1 VTSSQRAFIIATAT
15 AGIALVAWALAR
27 EAGTLL
33 ESADATLLLLAA
45 AVLAAELFPLDV
57 PSRDEQVTFSTPFA
71 FALLLD
77 RGTATTVIVVPLML
91 LIADTVRRRRAE
103 RTLFNVGQYAICYA
117 LAGGVLSLLGAGGGG
132 VKPDDLPALAASG
145 AVFMVVNTVLASA
158 PPAFA
163 HGATLS
169 GEVRSDLGFQAWS
182 TAVLVSLAPMVLI
195 VVQQEPGLFPLIA
208 LPLAAIQLG
217 ARQAKINQ
225 HRARHDG
232 LTGLPNRV
240 LLQERAAAV
249 LEDAGRRGETVAVLL
264 LGLDGFNEVN
274 QTLGHG
280 YGDALLR
287 EVARRLEVAADDQ
300 ELLARFGGDEFAVL
314 TRPLGGVD
322 DVWRLADDL
331 LEALR
336 PQAHLGGIDLDLRA
350 TVGIAV
356 HPRDGDD
363 AELLLVRAAMALHSG
378 KHEAR
383 PVVLYDHAS
392 DDHSPERLALAAE
405 LRHAIG
411 AGELVLSYQPKLDLR
426 TGAIT
431 GVEALIRW
439 QHPQRGM
446 LMPDQF
452 IELAERTGLVRPL
465 TRWTLEEA
473 AEQQVRWSAQGVD
486 LTIAVNISARALT
499 PDLPGAVAAL
509 VTSHPGAR
517 LEIELTET
525 LMIEGASDAMAVV
538 DALAAT
544 GVRLAVDDFGTGYAS
559 LAYLKRLPVREVKI
573 DRGFVTAMDTDEGD
587 RAIVRAT
594 VDLGRRLGLD
604 VVAEGVE
611 SETVLENLRALGC
624 HFAQGFAVGRPM
636 DPDAVVEAARLESR
650 AATRRFSS

>member
-1 VTSSQRAFIIATAT
+1 VTASQRTFVIATAT

-27 EAGTLL
+27 EADTLV
-33 ESADATLLLLAA
+33 ENADSTLLLLAA
-45 AVLAAELFPLDV
+45 AVLVAELFPLDV

-91 LIADTVRRRRAE
+91 LIADTIRRRRAD

-117 LAGGVLSLLGAGGGG
+117 LAGGVLSVLGAAPGGDGAR
-132 VKPDDLPALAASG
+132 PEDLPALAVSG
-145 AVFMVVNTVLASA
+145 AVFMLVNTVLASA

-169 GEVRSDLGFQAWS
+169 EEVRSDLGFQAWS
-182 TAVLVSLAPMVLI
+182 TAVLVSLAPIVLI

-225 HRARHDG
+225 HRARHDA
-232 LTGLPNRV
+232 LTGLANRV
-240 LLQERAAAV
+240 LLQERVAAA
-249 LEDAGRRGETVAVLL
+249 LAQARRRGETVAVLL
-264 LGLDGFNEVN
+264 LGLDAFNEVN

-287 EVARRLEVAADDQ
+287 EVARRLEDAGRDQ
-300 ELLARFGGDEFAVL
+300 DLVARFGGDEFAVL
-314 TRPLGGVD
+314 TGPLAGVD
-322 DVWRLADDL
+322 EAERLAHDL

-336 PQAHLGGIDLDLRA
+336 PQAHLGGIALDVRA

-363 AELLLVRAAMALHSG
+363 AELLLVRAAMALHAG
-378 KHEAR
+378 KQAAR
-383 PVVLYDHAS
+383 PVLVYDHAS

-405 LRHAIG
+405 LRHGIG
-411 AGELVLSYQPKLDLR
+411 AGELILSYQPKLDLR

-431 GVEALIRW
+431 GVEALVRW
-439 QHPQRGM
+439 RHPQRGM

-452 IELAERTGLVRPL
+452 IGLAERTGLVRPL

-473 AEQQVRWSAQGVD
+473 ADQQERWSAQGVE

-544 GVRLAVDDFGTGYAS
+544 GVRLAVDDFGTGYSS
-559 LAYLKRLPVREVKI
+559 LAYLKHLPVRELKI

-611 SETVLENLRALGC
+611 TESVLESLRALGC

-636 DPDAVVEAARLESR
+636 DADAVVARAGTVR
-650 AATRRFSS
+650 TRSET

>member
-1 VTSSQRAFIIATAT
+1 VTASQRTFVIATAT

-27 EAGTLL
+27 EAGTLV
-33 ESADATLLLLAA
+33 ENADATLLLLAA

-91 LIADTVRRRRAE
+91 LIADTIRRRRAE

-117 LAGGVLSLLGAGGGG
+117 LAGGVLSALGAGPGGDG
-132 VKPDDLPALAASG
+132 VRPEDLPALAASG
-145 AVFMVVNTVLASA
+145 AVFMLVNTVLASA

-169 GEVRSDLGFQAWS
+169 EEVRSDLGFQAWS
-182 TAVLVSLAPMVLI
+182 TAVLVSLAPIVLI

-225 HRARHDG
+225 HRARHDA

-240 LLQERAAAV
+240 LLQERVAASLAQ
-249 LEDAGRRGETVAVLL
+249 ARRRGDTLAVLL
-264 LGLDGFNEVN
+264 LGLDAFNEVN

-280 YGDALLR
+280 YGDLLLR
-287 EVARRLEVAADDQ
+287 EVARRLDEAGRDQ
-300 ELLARFGGDEFAVL
+300 DLGARFGGDEFAVL
-314 TRPLGGVD
+314 TGPLTGMD
-322 DVWRLADDL
+322 EAERLAHEL

-336 PQAHLGGIDLDLRA
+336 PQAHLGGIALDVRA

-363 AELLLVRAAMALHSG
+363 AELLLVRAAMALHAG
-378 KHEAR
+378 KQDGR
-383 PVVLYDHAS
+383 PVLVYDHAS
-392 DDHSPERLALAAE
+392 DDHTPERLALAGE
-405 LRHAIG
+405 LRHAIE
-411 AGELVLSYQPKLDLR
+411 AGELLLSYQPKLDLR

-431 GVEALIRW
+431 GVEALVRW
-439 QHPQRGM
+439 RHPQRGV

-465 TRWTLEEA
+465 THWTLEEA
-473 AEQQVRWSAQGVD
+473 ADQQMRWSAQGVD

-525 LMIEGASDAMAVV
+525 LMIEGTSDAMDVV

-559 LAYLKRLPVREVKI
+559 LAYLKRLPVRELKI
-573 DRGFVTAMDTDEGD
+573 DRGFVTEMDTDAGD

-611 SETVLENLRALGC
+611 SEAVLENLRALGC

-636 DPDAVVEAARLESR
+636 DADAVVVR
-650 AATRRFSS
+650 AATVRSRSET

>member
-1 VTSSQRAFIIATAT
+1 VTSSQRAFVIATAT

-27 EAGTLL
+27 EAGTLV

-91 LIADTVRRRRAE
+91 LIADTIRRRRAE

-117 LAGGVLSLLGAGGGG
+117 LAGGVLSLFGAGGGD
-132 VKPDDLPALAASG
+132 VRPEDLPALAASG
-145 AVFMVVNTVLASA
+145 AVFMLVNTVLASA

-163 HGATLS
+163 HGATLA

-182 TAVLVSLAPMVLI
+182 TAVLVSLAPIVLI

-240 LLQERAAAV
+240 LLQERAAAA
-249 LEDAGRRGETVAVLL
+249 LEQARRRGETVAVLL

-287 EVARRLEVAADDQ
+287 EVARRLEGAAEGQ

-314 TRPLGGVD
+314 TRPLSGVD
-322 DVWRLADDL
+322 EAGLLAHDL

-336 PQAHLGGIDLDLRA
+336 PQAHLGGIDLDVRA

-363 AELLLVRAAMALHSG
+363 AELLLVRAAMALHTG
-378 KHEAR
+378 KHDAR
-383 PVVLYDHAS
+383 PVVLYDRAS
-392 DDHSPERLALAAE
+392 DDHSPERLALAGE
-405 LRHAIG
+405 LRHGIE

-439 QHPQRGM
+439 RHPQRGI

-473 AEQQVRWSAQGVD
+473 AEQQVRWSAQGLD

-499 PDLPGAVAAL
+499 PDLPGAVQAL

-636 DPDAVVEAARLESR
+636 DPDAVVVAARPEGR
-650 AATRRFSS
+650 AATRRSSS

>member
-1 VTSSQRAFIIATAT
+1 MTASQRTFVIATAT

-27 EAGTLL
+27 EAGTLV
-33 ESADATLLLLAA
+33 ENADATLLLLAA

-91 LIADTVRRRRAE
+91 LIADTIRRRRAE

-117 LAGGVLSLLGAGGGG
+117 LAGGVLGALGAGPGGG
-132 VKPDDLPALAASG
+132 VRPEDLPALAASG
-145 AVFMVVNTVLASA
+145 AVFMLVNTVLASA

-169 GEVRSDLGFQAWS
+169 EEVRSDLGFQAWS
-182 TAVLVSLAPMVLI
+182 TAVLVSLAPIVLI
-195 VVQQEPGLFPLIA
+195 VVQQEPGVFPLIA

-225 HRARHDG
+225 HRARHDP

-240 LLQERAAAV
+240 LLQERVAASLAQ
-249 LEDAGRRGETVAVLL
+249 ARRRGETVAVLL
-264 LGLDGFNEVN
+264 LGLDAFNEVN

-280 YGDALLR
+280 YGDLLLR
-287 EVARRLEVAADDQ
+287 EVARRLDEAGRDQ
-300 ELLARFGGDEFAVL
+300 DLVARFGGDEFAVL
-314 TRPLGGVD
+314 TRPLAGID
-322 DVWRLADDL
+322 EAERLAHDL

-336 PQAHLGGIDLDLRA
+336 PQAHLGGIALDVRA

-363 AELLLVRAAMALHSG
+363 AELLLVRAAMALHAG
-378 KHEAR
+378 KQDGR
-383 PVVLYDHAS
+383 PVLVYDHAS
-392 DDHSPERLALAAE
+392 DDHTPERLALAGE
-405 LRHAIG
+405 LRHAIE
-411 AGELVLSYQPKLDLR
+411 AGELLLSYQPKLDLR

-431 GVEALIRW
+431 GVEALVRW
-439 QHPQRGM
+439 RHPQRGV

-465 TRWTLEEA
+465 THWTLEEA
-473 AEQQVRWSAQGVD
+473 ADQQMRWSAQGVD

-525 LMIEGASDAMAVV
+525 LMIEGASDAMDVV

-544 GVRLAVDDFGTGYAS
+544 GVRLAVDDFGTGYSS
-559 LAYLKRLPVREVKI
+559 LAYLKHLPVRELKI
-573 DRGFVTAMDTDEGD
+573 DRGFVTAMDTDAGD

-636 DPDAVVEAARLESR
+636 DADAVVAR
-650 AATRRFSS
+650 AATVRTRPEP